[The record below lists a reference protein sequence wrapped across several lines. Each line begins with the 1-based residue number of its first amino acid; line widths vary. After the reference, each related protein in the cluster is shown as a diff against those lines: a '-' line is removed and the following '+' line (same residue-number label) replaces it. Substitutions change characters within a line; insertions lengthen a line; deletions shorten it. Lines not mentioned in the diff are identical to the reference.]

1 MGKNQKKVDYARAAE
16 FIQKDKRWDGPATFA
31 KGWVGSSSTPSTF
44 KIRAP
49 LEVEGISIEG
59 CFVEVSYKRSPSGLA
74 KDAFSASFFVDN
86 ARIVGVDDGKPST
99 HTNRVGEGLK
109 HFGQTIPHPHLHIP
123 IESASYGYA
132 IPLDPMSTIELWQ
145 LFLKEAG
152 IRLAPDFTMPPEEQG
167 SLLP

>member
-1 MGKNQKKVDYARAAE
+1 MGKNQKQVSYARAIE
-16 FIQKDKRWDGPATFA
+16 FIQKDKRWNGPATFA
-31 KGWVGSSSTPSTF
+31 KGWVSSNSIPSTF
-44 KIRAP
+44 KIRAS
-49 LEVEGISIEG
+49 LEVDDLIIEG
-59 CFVEVSYKRSPSGLA
+59 CFVEIAYKRSPSGLA

-109 HFGQTIPHPHLHIP
+109 YFEQIIPHPHLHIP

-132 IPLDPMSTIELWQ
+132 KPLKPMGTTLLWQ

-152 IRLAPDFTMPPEEQG
+152 IRQAPEFTMPPEEQG